1 MELPLG
7 NALSGQIV
15 DRRSPNHRK
24 APQHVADWWFGRIRL
39 WTMERGPKPEGRV
52 AAWSQHAEK
61 DPWSC
66 YTPAGWWRYLARRGW
81 CVSRTDDSNS
91 RVVTGTTAWP
101 PLSGPR
107 CFCRKR

>member
-52 AAWSQHAEK
+52 AA
-61 DPWSC
+61 
-66 YTPAGWWRYLARRGW
+66 
-81 CVSRTDDSNS
+81 
-91 RVVTGTTAWP
+91 
-101 PLSGPR
+101 
-107 CFCRKR
+107 